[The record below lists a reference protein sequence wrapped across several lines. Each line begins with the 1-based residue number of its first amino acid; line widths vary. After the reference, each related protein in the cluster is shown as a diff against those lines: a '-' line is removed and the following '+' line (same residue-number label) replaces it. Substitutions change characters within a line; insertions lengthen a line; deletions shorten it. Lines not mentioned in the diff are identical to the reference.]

1 LQLLK
6 QEKIM
11 ENGTGT
17 NAPAQTVKLEL
28 TLDDVNVVLAGLGEL
43 PAKTS
48 LAVIDKVRG
57 QAISQLQTAAAD
69 AQVQS
74 EAVN

>member
-1 LQLLK
+1 
-6 QEKIM
+6 M

-57 QAISQLQTAAAD
+57 QAISQLQTAAD

>member
-1 LQLLK
+1 
-6 QEKIM
+6 M